1 MRSSMNYRQKRK
13 FHLKGIRSSM
23 NKQIL
28 RLAVPNI
35 ISNLAIPILGIVD
48 TALVGHMDG
57 LSHIGAIA
65 IGGMIFNFVY
75 WGFGFLRMGT
85 TGFTAQAFGRKDNSE
100 VIHNLIRALIV
111 AMGFAVLILIFNQL
125 ILKICFLLI
134 STSPEVWE
142 QTSTYFNIR
151 IYAAPATLA
160 LYAFHGWFLG
170 MQNARAPLYLT
181 IITNVTNL
189 LFNLLFIK
197 VYHMQSDGIALGTVI
212 AQYIGLFA
220 AVIFFLHSYK
230 KYLLVVIKSTLFEL
244 AEIKKFFSVNVD
256 IFIRTMALIFTF
268 SFFTAQSA
276 QMGDDI
282 LAANSILLQLWMIFS
297 YGIDGFAFAAESIV
311 GKYTG
316 AGDMKKLRQTIRY
329 IFAWGTA
336 LGFLFSMGYYFG
348 DIFILK
354 IFTDKEDVLALCLLY
369 FPWIIIAPLVN
380 SFCYVWDGIYIG
392 ATATK
397 AMRNSMLVSTLVIFL
412 PLFYI
417 GRFYY
422 GNHGIWLAMII
433 FMASRWLLLQILAKR
448 YIYKIS

>member
-13 FHLKGIRSSM
+13 FHLKAIQSPM

-28 RLAVPNI
+28 RLAIPNI

-48 TALVGHMDG
+48 TALVGHMEG

-85 TGFTAQAFGRKDNSE
+85 TGFTAQAYGRKNKNE
-100 VIHNLIRALIV
+100 VIHNLVRALLV
-111 AMGFAVLILIFNQL
+111 ALFFAILLLIFQQI
-125 ILKICFLLI
+125 ILQISFLLI
-134 STSPEVWE
+134 STSADIWE
-142 QTSTYFNIR
+142 QTTVYFNIR

-170 MQNARAPLYLT
+170 MQNARYPLYLT
-181 IITNVTNL
+181 IITNLSNL
-189 LFNLLFIK
+189 LLNLFFIK

-212 AQYIGLFA
+212 AQYIGLFSA
-220 AVIFFLHSYK
+220 IFLFLFSYK
-230 KYLLVVIKSTLFEL
+230 NYLRAILKPAIFEL
-244 AEIKKFFSVNVD
+244 TEIKKFFSVNSD

-316 AGDMKKLRQTIRY
+316 AGDLKKLRQTIRY

-336 LGFLFSMGYYFG
+336 LGFLFSVSYYFG
-348 DIFILK
+348 DVFILK
-354 IFTDKEDVLALCLLY
+354 IFTNKEDVLTLCLLY

-397 AMRNSMLVSTLVIFL
+397 AMRNSMLVSTLIIFL

-433 FMASRWLLLQILAKR
+433 FMASRWLLLQVLAKR
-448 YIYKIS
+448 YIYKIG